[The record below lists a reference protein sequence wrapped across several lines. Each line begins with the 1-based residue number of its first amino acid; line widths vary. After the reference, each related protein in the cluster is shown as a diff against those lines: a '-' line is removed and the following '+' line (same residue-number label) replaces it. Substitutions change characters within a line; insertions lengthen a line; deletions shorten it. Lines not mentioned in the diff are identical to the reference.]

1 MKKIIFSAAIVSALM
16 LGACGSEEADQESA
30 KEENVEVKSNTES
43 TETAE
48 VEEKEDEPEGEKVDG
63 PLTEPGQWTMDG
75 ESKVTLVKMKELN
88 QTYEVGPMKVTIESV
103 KLLKNEN
110 ISAEFQEALN
120 STFSKDVGD
129 AIATLQFIYKVENT
143 SDQDIMFNAFNMVTT
158 DTKTQIDGMYNLTN
172 SDDNGVYFGKVVV
185 DGLMVLPYLNDDIEN
200 VNRVT
205 VSTGTVLHNDEL
217 ATLADAIKIDI
228 DFN

>member
-1 MKKIIFSAAIVSALM
+1 MKKLIFSSAIVSALM
-16 LGACGSEEADQESA
+16 LGACNTEEADQGST
-30 KEENVEVKSNTES
+30 KEEN
-43 TETAE
+43 AE
-48 VEEKEDEPEGEKVDG
+48 VESNAESAEKEEVVEEEKEDKQVDG

-110 ISAEFQEALN
+110 ISAEFQEALD
-120 STFSKDVGD
+120 STFSKEVGD

-143 SDQDIMFNAFNMVTT
+143 SDQDIMFRTFNMVTT
-158 DTKTQIDGMYNLTN
+158 DTKAQIDGMYNLTT
-172 SDDNGVYFGKVVV
+172 SDDDSVYFGKVVV

-205 VSTGTVLHNDEL
+205 VSTGSVLLNDEL
-217 ATLADAIKIDI
+217 ESLADSIKIDI
-228 DFN
+228 DLN